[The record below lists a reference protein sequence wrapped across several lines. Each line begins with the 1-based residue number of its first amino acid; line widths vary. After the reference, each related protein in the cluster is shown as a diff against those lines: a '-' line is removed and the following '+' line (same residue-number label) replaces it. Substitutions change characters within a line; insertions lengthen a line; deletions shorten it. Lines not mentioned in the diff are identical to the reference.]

1 MLKLSVKLLHG
12 AGQPLTYFLWKG
24 GERMAEEQMIG
35 LELEPI
41 SEEDIAVCGVQLS
54 CTCGNSSGR
63 YNADCCM
70 HDWKQEDG
78 SGTRWVSGWS

>member
-70 HDWKQEDG
+70 HDCKQEDG
-78 SGTRWVSGWS
+78 SSGWS